1 MGVSQAF
8 SIFLL
13 FLEQILKDC
22 LEPLKKEVSAVQS
35 DLIVSKNVVMKDIL
49 KYSHKYL
56 TSEVIQGIRIFQFFT
71 LALAGNRTP
80 VSRVAGENSSTT
92 PPTHFNDR
100 LLLTRVYLLICMA
113 VRAPDPNH

>member
-56 TSEVIQGIRIFQFFT
+56 TSEVIQGIRIFQI

-113 VRAPDPNH
+113 VRGPDPNH